1 MLATGRKF
9 LLEPCNIQ
17 VPCNIY
23 SSFEIPIALFWILES
38 APALREKKKERE
50 KTKQPMAEKDQ
61 QPKPR

>member
-9 LLEPCNIQ
+9 LLEPHNIQ
-17 VPCNIY
+17 VPRNLY
-23 SSFEIPIALFWILES
+23 SSFEIPIAVLDPGVS
-38 APALREKKKERE
+38 TCTKRKKKKGE